1 MAAFKVLEP
10 KDKKTPNSF
19 MSTAFLL
26 LEVKMASHCP
36 LVGFWG
42 LDHFAKTS
50 GLDTI
55 ITLSKSKW
63 TY

>member
-36 LVGFWG
+36 LVGF
-42 LDHFAKTS
+42 
-50 GLDTI
+50 
-55 ITLSKSKW
+55 
-63 TY
+63 